1 MATWKKA
8 ILAVFLSSFIVQAVP
23 AVDTQIIL
31 PAGYELS
38 EEELFSVEGE
48 RFDLESG
55 SGGFGAPWI
64 IGVPWLVQWINN
76 MVQTAKRIWNKI
88 ADFFFS
94 HSTATN
100 TIGGGIVGGVQG
112 GLQSRE
118 ETTLGKLKDAS
129 IGIVIGATSFYGLTR
144 LTLKTNLTS
153 LPKWGPL
160 NDPDGN
166 IWGE

>member
-1 MATWKKA
+1 
-8 ILAVFLSSFIVQAVP
+8 
-23 AVDTQIIL
+23 
-31 PAGYELS
+31 
-38 EEELFSVEGE
+38 
-48 RFDLESG
+48 
-55 SGGFGAPWI
+55 
-64 IGVPWLVQWINN
+64 

-88 ADFFFS
+88 ADFFSS
-94 HSTATN
+94 HPTATN

-129 IGIVIGATSFYGLTR
+129 IGIVTGATTSYGLTR

-153 LPKWGPL
+153 LPKWPPL